1 MSSIRS
7 PSTPSPIKRAR
18 AGPSIARLAFSPTR
32 SPSSSLR
39 RSNTNVSPK
48 KQAPT
53 CDFSTPRPFD
63 YIPFSFGAEFEMIIR
78 PKADKFPAA
87 QLLSDDL
94 PRDASSR
101 RKLRDYSLTIRH
113 LVADVLVRN
122 GMPCYVYEP
131 DDDEAPDYNKWHV
144 VLDASLSRKHEMPDH
159 FFPVEVVSP
168 VIVADESWTKVIDK
182 FWSVI
187 LEHFEL
193 RRDTTCGFH
202 VHISTRRGNYTLEE
216 LRMMAKAVVFWEP
229 ATKRMTPWSR
239 HDECLDFCKSNILAD
254 VPVNDV
260 LRTDGPLRGL
270 VTAYSNIDR
279 CDRDAIIDYICP
291 DKYRAWNFKPAKTGG
306 SGSIEF
312 RRPPGVVDAKKAKH
326 WIAFAMTFVDMAIQ
340 FNPSALADHMAQV
353 ESLHTFSFWSVLRD

>member
-1 MSSIRS
+1 MPLSQG
-7 PSTPSPIKRAR
+7 STRCQITSVSTLELAACTCERA
-18 AGPSIARLAFSPTR
+18 
-32 SPSSSLR
+32 
-39 RSNTNVSPK
+39 
-48 KQAPT
+48 
-53 CDFSTPRPFD
+53 
-63 YIPFSFGAEFEMIIR
+63 
-78 PKADKFPAA
+78 
-87 QLLSDDL
+87 
-94 PRDASSR
+94 
-101 RKLRDYSLTIRH
+101 LTLG
-113 LVADVLVRN
+113 LV
-122 GMPCYVYEP
+122 
-131 DDDEAPDYNKWHV
+131 
-144 VLDASLSRKHEMPDH
+144 
-159 FFPVEVVSP
+159 PVEVVSP

-270 VTAYSNIDR
+270 VTAYGNIDR

-291 DKYRAWNFKPAKTGG
+291 
-306 SGSIEF
+306 
-312 RRPPGVVDAKKAKH
+312 
-326 WIAFAMTFVDMAIQ
+326 
-340 FNPSALADHMAQV
+340 
-353 ESLHTFSFWSVLRD
+353 SL